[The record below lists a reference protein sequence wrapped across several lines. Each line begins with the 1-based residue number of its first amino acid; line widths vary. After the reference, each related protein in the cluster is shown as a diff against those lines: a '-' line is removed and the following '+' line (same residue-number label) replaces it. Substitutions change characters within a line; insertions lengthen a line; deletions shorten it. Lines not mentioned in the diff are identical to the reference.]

1 MRSKFWLCSLALLGL
16 LIYGFS
22 HLEAA
27 ENVKSV
33 RIGMMRTIFKDTPDS
48 LLQIL
53 MKPFSAVLES
63 QTGLAGDLVISSD
76 HNQLAKQLSE
86 GKTQIGVFHGF
97 EFAWAKLKYP
107 DLQPLMLAVNSKAPL
122 VSYIIVEK
130 DSKINSV
137 ADLKGKKLALAKGNR
152 EHCRLFFEHRVMP
165 DKTKPEIYFSK
176 FQNSVDAEDAFDSLG
191 DNDIDA
197 VLADSAPWES
207 YKNQKPGQASKLKV
221 VVISETF
228 IPAIIG
234 YNPKK
239 LDKGIMNSFKEGMLS
254 ASDNPKSKRMLEFV
268 KITSFE
274 NIPEDFN
281 SQLSDLVKSY
291 PAP

>member
-1 MRSKFWLCSLALLGL
+1 MRSKFWLCALSLLGL
-16 LIYGFS
+16 LIYGIS
-22 HLEAA
+22 HLDAA
-27 ENVKSV
+27 EKVKSV
-33 RIGMMRTIFKDTPDS
+33 RIGLMRTIFRDTPES

-53 MKPFSAVLES
+53 MKPFSAVIES
-63 QTGLAGDLVISSD
+63 QTGLAGDVVISPD
-76 HNQLAKQLSE
+76 HDQLAQQLND
-86 GKTQIGVFHGF
+86 GKTQVGVFHGF

-107 DLQPLMLAVNSKAPL
+107 DLQPMMLAVNSKAPL

-130 DSKINSV
+130 DSKLNSI

-165 DKTKPEIYFSK
+165 DKAKPETYFSK

-191 DNDIDA
+191 DSDIDA

-207 YKNQKPGQASKLKV
+207 YKNQKPGQAAKLKV
-221 VVISETF
+221 IVISETF
-228 IPAIIG
+228 LPAVIV

-239 LDKGIMNSFKEGMLS
+239 LDKDVMKSFKEGMLS

-274 NIPEDFN
+274 NIPEEFN